1 MEYIYS
7 ERHSINFFLA
17 ILMRMFFFLLMALL
31 VGVLHGQALSKT
43 GEVIMLLMSAVLISM
58 AIYTPIRFYK
68 NVPSISLNNSTLN
81 IGKKDL
87 YNWND
92 VEKIELTGKKHFKF
106 LLMGQDK
113 EALTIKF
120 TGCPELIF
128 FDDMYAN
135 SAQIKTFINDNV
147 VNKETNFTTYDS
159 INGIRA
165 RGQIRHITNRT
176 SVDTVVYYKGNPFLS
191 FDSLIKWFIIS
202 IFLVPIPN
210 AVLAHKFALAIIFV
224 IPSLL
229 FYIYLSG
236 RFYYF
241 GLSDSHLLIRNN
253 DRFWFRAEYA
263 LSDIKEVAFD
273 QWSPKIPV
281 TLRIITM
288 DFENR
293 GFPGGTLKNKHWQ
306 QLKSDLEVRGIKVRV
321 DCYIGQ
327 ER

>member
-1 MEYIYS
+1 
-7 ERHSINFFLA
+7 
-17 ILMRMFFFLLMALL
+17 
-31 VGVLHGQALSKT
+31 
-43 GEVIMLLMSAVLISM
+43 MLLMSVALISM
-58 AIYTPIRFYK
+58 AVYTPIRFYK
-68 NVPSISLNNSTLN
+68 NVPSISLNNSTIS
-81 IGKKDL
+81 IGKKKL
-87 YNWND
+87 YSWKD
-92 VEKIELTGKKHFKF
+92 AEKIELTGKKHFKF

-120 TGCPELIF
+120 TGCSELIF

-135 SAQIKTFINDNV
+135 TAQIKTFINNNV
-147 VNKETNFTTYDS
+147 INKETKLTTYASSINRINAPDPIIHIDNDS
-159 INGIRA
+159 ISSA
-165 RGQIRHITNRT
+165 
-176 SVDTVVYYKGNPFLS
+176 TVIYYKGNPFLS
-191 FDSLIKWFIIS
+191 FDLLIKWTVIL
-202 IFLVPIPN
+202 IFLVPAPN
-210 AVLAHKFALAIIFV
+210 AILAHKFGLAAIFV
-224 IPSLL
+224 TLSLL

-253 DRFWFRAEYA
+253 DRFWFRADYA
-263 LSDIKEVAFD
+263 LSNIKEVVFD

-281 TLRIITM
+281 TLRIITT

-306 QLKSDLEVRGIKVRV
+306 QLKSDFEARGIKVRV